1 MIFLGTAAAAL
12 VPNPFCE
19 CETCRNTRK
28 VQGLTRMR
36 STFLVDKEVLI
47 DMGPD
52 LCAAS
57 VRFDAPLSDLQH
69 ILVTHTHGDHFCTES
84 VNIISMAHK
93 REKPLNIY
101 VSNGGMEFLKHLGTW
116 FHSRIHPIAVTP
128 YQPLQVGSWD
138 VFPVES
144 NHVDNGFNH
153 ALTLNYWMK
162 KDGVSLLYAS
172 DCGLYDQKNLDA
184 LKGANLDY
192 LVMEATDNFDPEPCS
207 PQHLNFR
214 DFYIQLDRF
223 LEYGIIREDT
233 KIYATHLGQDH
244 KHGGKFQ
251 EYFDSVGRYNV
262 TAAKDGMEI

>member
-19 CETCRNTRK
+19 CETCRNTLK

-36 STFLVDKEVLI
+36 SCFLVDKETLI

-57 VRFDAPLSDLQH
+57 VRFDAPLSDLKN
-69 ILVTHTHGDHFCTES
+69 ILVTHTHGDHFCAEN
-84 VNIISMAHK
+84 VNIIGMAHK
-93 REKPLNIY
+93 RENPLNIY
-101 VSNGGMEFLKHLGTW
+101 ISAGGLEFLQHIGVH
-116 FHSRIHPIAVTP
+116 FNGRIRPIAVTP
-128 YQPLQVGSWD
+128 YAPIQVGSWE
-138 VFPVES
+138 VLPVES
-144 NHVDNGFNH
+144 NHVDNGFNR
-153 ALTLNYWMK
+153 ALTLNYLMK
-162 KDGVSLLYAS
+162 KDGCSLLYAS

-192 LVMEATDNFDPEPCS
+192 LIMEATDNFDPEPCG

-223 LEYGIIREDT
+223 LEAGIIRKDT

-244 KHGGKFQ
+244 KHGGRVQ
-251 EYFDSVGRYNV
+251 EYFDSVGRDNV
-262 TAAKDGMEI
+262 TSAKDGMTI